1 MKTCLDSAMRANN
14 ESLIKYLFYWLGELE
29 FFVCMCVVH
38 TIQKACVYCSESTS
52 MVTNGFCHMTH
63 FLTKE
68 DLGGVS

>member
-14 ESLIKYLFYWLGELE
+14 ESLIKYLFIGLE
-29 FFVCMCVVH
+29 SWSFFVCICFVH
-38 TIQKACVYCSESTS
+38 TIQKACVCCSKSTS
-52 MVTNGFCHMTH
+52 VVTNGFCRLTH